1 MISKVKS
8 LDDNSVTLQRTVEH
22 LKANNVD
29 LAKTPLS
36 LGPML
41 EFDNDTE
48 NSPTMMVQMNYWRG
62 IIGMA
67 LSFHLAIKSDPHLTE

>member
-1 MISKVKS
+1 M
-8 LDDNSVTLQRTVEH
+8 
-22 LKANNVD
+22 KANNVD

-48 NSPTMMVQMNYWRG
+48 KFTNHDGANE
-62 IIGMA
+62 
-67 LSFHLAIKSDPHLTE
+67 LLARDYRDDFVVPSGDQV